1 MRALIFLFALSLCFF
16 FTSSGHA
23 GNPFQA
29 PSKSNTV
36 DSNKA
41 TPLNPVYIK
50 LAQVQQQLSGKLS
63 GLMREVKSTG
73 DFFKLLPLILIAFF
87 YGIIHAAGPG
97 HGKAV
102 AASFLISRGRKVR
115 DGFFFGSF
123 IALLHGLSGIAIVLF
138 LKIILRKSVMSPL
151 ADITHITKITSYSLI
166 LGIGILLTLKN
177 LYSWYLNMGV
187 KRDLYSGKY
196 DERPTGSLTIA
207 LIVGMIPCPGTV
219 IIMLFALSVDM
230 IGTGII
236 LSISQTLG
244 MAVTIS
250 LIGMIVVGLKKQ
262 TINTLDYKQRDIAD
276 TIERFI
282 ETGASSAVAVIGTLL
297 LLNTI

>member
-1 MRALIFLFALSLCFF
+1 MRTLTFLIVLSLCFF
-16 FTSSGHA
+16 FSSSGHA

-29 PSKSNTV
+29 SPKSETTV
-36 DSNKA
+36 NKKA
-41 TPLNPVYIK
+41 VPLNPVYIK
-50 LAQVQQQLSGKLS
+50 LAQIQQKLNGKLS

-73 DFFKLLPLILIAFF
+73 NYFKLMPLILIAFF

-97 HGKAV
+97 HGKAI
-102 AASFLISRGRKVR
+102 AASFLVSRGRKIQ

-138 LKIILRKSVMSPL
+138 LKLILRKSVMSPL
-151 ADITHITKITSYSLI
+151 DDITHITKMTSYSII
-166 LGIGILLTLKN
+166 LGIGVLLTLKN
-177 LYSWYLNMGV
+177 LYSWSLNMGV

-196 DERPTGSLTIA
+196 EEQPAGSLTMA
-207 LIVGMIPCPGTV
+207 LIVGMIPCPGTI

-250 LIGMIVVGLKKQ
+250 IIGMIVVGMKKQ
-262 TINTLDYKQRDIAD
+262 TINTLDYKRRDIAD
-276 TIERFI
+276 VIERFI
-282 ETGASSAVAVIGTLL
+282 ETGASLAIATIGALL

>member
-1 MRALIFLFALSLCFF
+1 MRTLTFLIVLSLCFF
-16 FTSSGHA
+16 FTSSVHA
-23 GNPFQA
+23 RNPFQT
-29 PSKSNTV
+29 PSKSETTV
-36 DSNKA
+36 NKKA
-41 TPLNPVYIK
+41 TPPNPVYIK
-50 LAQVQQQLSGKLS
+50 LAQVQQKLSGKLS
-63 GLMREVKSTG
+63 GLMREVKRTG
-73 DFFKLLPLILIAFF
+73 DYFKLLPLILIAFF

-102 AASFLISRGRKVR
+102 TASFLISRGRR
-115 DGFFFGSF
+115 IQDGFFFGSF

-138 LKIILRKSVMSPL
+138 LKLILRKSVMAPL
-151 ADITHITKITSYSLI
+151 ADITYITKVTSYSII
-166 LGIGILLTLKN
+166 LGIGVLFTLKN

-196 DERPTGSLTIA
+196 DEQPAGSLTMA
-207 LIVGMIPCPGTV
+207 LIVGMIPCPGTI

-262 TINTLDYKQRDIAD
+262 TMNTLDYKRRDIAD
-276 TIERFI
+276 VLERFI
-282 ETGASSAVAVIGTLL
+282 ETGASSAVAVIGAFL